1 MSLHAAGQKVAES
14 CNCVKTREAV
24 FMCPCVR
31 HRELKEL
38 KPKRFYVRRIAHRS
52 SLFTSAAGHL
62 TSQRTTAP
70 ALGINTCAT
79 HAAFTGH
86 TAPRRRSMHHGAFA
100 PLPHA
105 LVLTS
110 ITPNRRAGAA
120 AGGAATFACMPPHR
134 RTHLAHGACRGVHR
148 LSPWRPRARALA
160 PSPGHPW
167 LDQGSWRRSPRRRRR
182 RRRRT
187 RPRLRP
193 WTLHR
198 WRS

>member
-1 MSLHAAGQKVAES
+1 MRGELHG
-14 CNCVKTREAV
+14 
-24 FMCPCVR
+24 
-31 HRELKEL
+31 ELKEL
-38 KPKRFYVRRIAHRS
+38 KSKRFTRCPARKSHTVHPITFHESGAPHC
-52 SLFTSAAGHL
+52 G
-62 TSQRTTAP
+62 SQRTTAP
-70 ALGINTCAT
+70 ALGINTCVPHTPPSQVAQPRAVDPWTIRAPSIHAPLHPCHT
-79 HAAFTGH
+79 HSCSRRSRQTAALGRRRGGLQLLHACHH
-86 TAPRRRSMHHGAFA
+86 TAA
-100 PLPHA
+100 
-105 LVLTS
+105 
-110 ITPNRRAGAA
+110 
-120 AGGAATFACMPPHR
+120 
-134 RTHLAHGACRGVHR
+134 HLAHGACRGVHR